1 MTVVYK
7 NTTSIFEMN
16 TELLD
21 IGLVKYILNVPF
33 EYSPEIISDGMIV
46 DKNGICVIRI
56 AIIRY
61 VDKYPF
67 TIEPIKIKESCIC
80 PYILF

>member
-21 IGLVKYILNVPF
+21 IGRVKYILNVPF

-46 DKNGICVIRI
+46 DKNGI
-56 AIIRY
+56 
-61 VDKYPF
+61 
-67 TIEPIKIKESCIC
+67 
-80 PYILF
+80 